1 METNNSAIYEYVY
14 ILNYNTASLQV
25 IKLTKEDEELYEDD
39 IECMLVDYGINIDEV
54 SWMISDR
61 ELEVEELEKINNDK
75 NRRIDK

>member
-1 METNNSAIYEYVY
+1 METNNSAIFEYIY

-25 IKLTKEDEELYEDD
+25 IKLTEEDEELYEDD

-54 SWMISDR
+54 SWMITDR
-61 ELEVEELEKINNDK
+61 ELYIEELEKINNNK

>member
-54 SWMISDR
+54 SWMISDK
-61 ELEVEELEKINNDK
+61 EFEIEELEKINNDK